1 WGDGTTGR
9 RDDGVAE
16 DVRGT
21 AGTPET
27 PHDRHT
33 FPAFPDCPSERRRWG
48 MSTWTDKVAVV
59 TGASS
64 GIGWALAE
72 ELARVGCRLGLVARR
87 QDLLDQLAA
96 AVRTRGGTV
105 EVAVADVAD
114 RDRLLAAVG
123 ALKDRLGPVDLLVA

>member
-1 WGDGTTGR
+1 M
-9 RDDGVAE
+9 A
-16 DVRGT
+16 
-21 AGTPET
+21 
-27 PHDRHT
+27 
-33 FPAFPDCPSERRRWG
+33 PSWA
-48 MSTWTDKVAVV
+48 DKVAVV

-96 AVRTRGGTV
+96 AIRARGGTV
-105 EVAVADVAD
+105 EVAAADVAD

-123 ALKDRLGPVDLLVA
+123 SLKDRLGPVDLLVANAGVGIPTKWDPPNVPEQVRMIEVNLFGTEPAKK